1 MTTMQGDGHALTDNA
16 NIAQLT
22 EQNYAVSIIS
32 EP

>member
-1 MTTMQGDGHALTDNA
+1 MTTMQGDGHALTDKV
-16 NIAQLT
+16 NIAQLV